1 MTFPKT
7 IISAFLALL
16 WASPIQAQDVGLPPN
31 PKGPVPY
38 STLAAKPRAKPQSS
52 PTKVGLAAAPTQAV
66 VTAKVPGARLAP
78 GELLP
83 PAELEAFVDGLVK
96 DAMVREHIVGATV
109 AIVQDGQVLLKK
121 GYGAASLSPARKVDP
136 DTTLFRLG
144 SISKTF
150 TWITLMREVEAGRIR
165 IDAPINLYLPE
176 RLQVRDQGFRAQVL
190 VLNLMDHS
198 AGFEDRALG
207 HLFEKS
213 AARERSLAEY
223 LRQER
228 PRRVH
233 PPGEISSYSNYSAGL
248 AGQAVS
254 YVTGRPF
261 ERLVEDEI
269 IVPLALNHTTFREPR
284 AVKRGLAAPMPDR
297 LRNDLSEGFR
307 WTETGYQKRPYE
319 FLGHIAPSSALS
331 STAGDMSRYMLTL
344 LGDGTLDGVTIFGP
358 KAAAA
363 FRTPIRQTPPGINGW
378 PHGFA
383 DYALPGGIRGY
394 GQDGATLSFHSNMV
408 VVPELKLGVFIS
420 TNTETGSALAARL
433 PDSLMN
439 QFYAKAPGFPRAG
452 DPRLASISSVFEGH
466 YLGTRRAYGGLE
478 ELIGKLSN
486 GIDVHVTED
495 GRLMT
500 GKDKVWVPYGD
511 PARGEFVAIDGDQ
524 RLVFAMNNG
533 RAISMSTAPNSQTF
547 ERGGFWDAPLT
558 LAVVA
563 GLTGLAAIATLTGIF
578 LRNRREFR
586 ETSIQGRANLIQN
599 IQAVLWICGFVLFAG
614 WFTRTSDIASIA
626 YGWPGPALL
635 TASACVIVAS
645 ILNLISLLILPSVW
659 RGGRRVD
666 SWTHWRKAGYAATV
680 LIYLGFSGLL
690 FVWGALTPWAT

>member
-1 MTFPKT
+1 MTFTKT
-7 IISAFLALL
+7 IISTFLALL
-16 WASPIQAQDVGLPPN
+16 WASSLQAQDVGLTPN
-31 PKGPVPY
+31 PKGPIPY
-38 STLAAKPRAKPQSS
+38 SALSATPRPKPPSS
-52 PTKVGLAAAPTQAV
+52 PPKTTAAATPIQPV
-66 VTAKVPGARLAP
+66 IMAKAPGARLGR

-109 AIVQDGQVLLKK
+109 AIVQDGQVVLKK
-121 GYGAASLSPARKVDP
+121 GYGAASLYPARKVDP

-150 TWITLMREVEAGRIR
+150 TWITLMREVEAGQIR

-176 RLQVRDQGFRAQVL
+176 TLQVRDQGFRTQVS

-207 HLFEKS
+207 QLFEKS
-213 AARERSLAEY
+213 ADRERSLAEY

-233 PPGEISSYSNYSAGL
+233 APGVLSSYSNYSAGL

-284 AVKRGLAAPMPDR
+284 PVKRGLAAPMPNR

-319 FLGHIAPSSALS
+319 FLGHISPAGALS
-331 STAGDMSRYMLTL
+331 STAGDMSRFMLTL
-344 LGDGTLDGVTIFGP
+344 LGDGTLDSVTIFGP

-363 FRTPIRQTPPGINGW
+363 FRTPIRKTPQGINGW

-383 DYALPGGIRGY
+383 AYALPGGIVGY
-394 GQDGATLSFHSNMV
+394 GHVGATLSFHSNMV
-408 VVPELKLGVFIS
+408 VVPELNLGVFIS

-452 DPRLASISSVFEGH
+452 DPRLASMSAVFEGH

-486 GIDVHVTED
+486 GIEVHVSED

-500 GKDKVWVPYGD
+500 GNDKVWVPDGD
-511 PARGEFVAIDGDQ
+511 PARGEFIATEGDR
-524 RLVFAMNNG
+524 RLVFTMNNG
-533 RAISMSTAPNSQTF
+533 RATSLLTAANSQTF
-547 ERGGFWDAPLT
+547 ERARFWDSPVT
-558 LAVVA
+558 LAIAA
-563 GLTGLAAIATLTGIF
+563 GLTALAAIATLTGIF

-599 IQAVLWICGFVLFAG
+599 IQAALWICSFVLFAG

-645 ILNLISLLILPSVW
+645 VLNLITLLILPSVW

-666 SWTHWRKAGYAATV
+666 SWTHWRKAGYASTV
-680 LIYLGFSGLL
+680 LIYLGFSAIL
-690 FVWGALTPWAT
+690 FQWGVLTPWAT